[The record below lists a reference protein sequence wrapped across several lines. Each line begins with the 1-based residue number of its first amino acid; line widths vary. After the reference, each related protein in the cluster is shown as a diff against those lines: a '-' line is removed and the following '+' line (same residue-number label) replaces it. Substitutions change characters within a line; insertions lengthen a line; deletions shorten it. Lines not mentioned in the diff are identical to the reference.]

1 MRIIGGIFRGKSI
14 IGPMD
19 GVTRPLKDLTKESIF
34 NVINHSNKFTLN
46 LKGSNVLD
54 LFSGVG
60 SFGLECLSRG
70 AANVLFIENYAKTV
84 DILQKNLNNLVN
96 VENYQIVKLDIL
108 KINFLTQIKDK
119 FDLIFMD
126 PPYAEKNINIVIDYI
141 KDNETLSD
149 NGIIVLHRH
158 RKNNDILPDYLK
170 IVEKKTY
177 GISQI
182 TFAQLI

>member
-1 MRIIGGIFRGKSI
+1 M
-14 IGPMD
+14 
-19 GVTRPLKDLTKESIF
+19 
-34 NVINHSNKFTLN
+34 
-46 LKGSNVLD
+46 
-54 LFSGVG
+54 
-60 SFGLECLSRG
+60 
-70 AANVLFIENYAKTV
+70 
-84 DILQKNLNNLVN
+84 QKNLNNLVN
-96 VENYQIVKLDIL
+96 VENYQIIKLDIL